1 MLLPLPLIGKLNCL
15 SLRILYASLADE
27 NNILWGQGKEK
38 RLNVAS
44 DCDRALITCIHK
56 YLHRHVLQQDL
67 ILRWKFVLL
76 TSSSVADG
84 LQVFFFLTEET

>member
-1 MLLPLPLIGKLNCL
+1 MLLLLPLTDKLNCL
-15 SLRILYASLADE
+15 SLRILYASLADK
-27 NNILWGQGKEK
+27 NNILWGQGEEK

-44 DCDRALITCIHK
+44 DCDRVLTICIHK
-56 YLHRHVLQQDL
+56 YLHGRVLQQDL
-67 ILRWKFVLL
+67 ISRWKFVLL